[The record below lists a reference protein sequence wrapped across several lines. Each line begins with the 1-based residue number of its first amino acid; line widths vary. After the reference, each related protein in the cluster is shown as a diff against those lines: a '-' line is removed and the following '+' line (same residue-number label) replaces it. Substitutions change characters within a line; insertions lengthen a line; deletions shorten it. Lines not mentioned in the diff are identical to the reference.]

1 MSWVTNTI
9 LHFGC
14 LDGDHEMHALEHV
27 NAFFKQRND
36 SQRFVSVQDESLPRD
51 WYGGSKRLECSLAIG
66 AFNHLE
72 IGALVEHLCSLC
84 AADKLDPV
92 ATQLIL
98 MDQEEEK
105 FRVINLEDE
114 LVARGIAPPWLQPR
128 PGDDEGSNDE
138 GSQ

>member
-14 LDGDHEMHALEHV
+14 LGGDYEMRTLEHI
-27 NAFFKQRND
+27 NAFFDQRND
-36 SQRFVSVQDESLPRD
+36 RQRFVSVQDEALPRD

-66 AFNHLE
+66 AFNHLD
-72 IGALVEHLCSLC
+72 IGALVEHLCALC
-84 AADKLDPV
+84 AANELDPV

-105 FRVINLEDE
+105 FRVINIEDE
-114 LVARGIAPPWLQPR
+114 MLARGA
-128 PGDDEGSNDE
+128 
-138 GSQ
+138 